1 MPVTTSDQPCKRAA
15 LSLDKSVV
23 TVHLLLHPF
32 VTVLGLRT
40 NCRTTTARPPRDHR
54 ATGPARCSQ
63 PAGTTMGKKDKGEDM
78 SDMEIVDNPLEAAEK
93 GVSKTANAKANTKK
107 KTRKQKN
114 TEFAVKWKAMDPKE
128 QAMLQI
134 PIVIAK
140 DDIVQGAD
148 YGVNANI
155 YPFFGCTFWCM
166 AFFPLLMKDVLC
178 LNPNEDMDGEEDDA
192 SNSCLT
198 KLCVNVADC
207 AVPSCCCV
215 RGMGKSAKKE
225 AGCIES
231 IFRKLYRLWML
242 FSLCGFGL
250 PIAGCFFCLPY
261 WALGAYPVQFFIS
274 LIPCTGRG
282 ARQCRWARKHS
293 KTKCFGCKAGEPD
306 DDDKIGMAIYK
317 AVNSDRVYIMQKTP
331 KQASITNAMANTCL
345 YQKNHHFLGSLCCA
359 NSMNEFDCC
368 EKLFALPTIFFFLMV
383 TMMAPALLCD
393 MGLYMIFSPAFTG
406 STTCYPGPDVTSDP
420 WDMYEVFVAIP
431 LGFIPIKVSWAGI
444 SAPYINPDFF
454 IQFLNL
460 GFLRVLSSIAKGSNG
475 GMKLMC
481 SGIASMVLI
490 PIVCGALHAALS
502 SDNTMCF
509 GEGFT
514 DCRDVD
520 MDVLQNC
527 PHCQGYRD
535 GRVAY
540 RFFPLERKLL
550 DADASTYY
558 GCDAEAGRWGRGCSD
573 QYTAKNIESA
583 KSAQSLLP
591 VPERLT
597 KFTGGACGSGL
608 HSDLTSSYEVVACRQ
623 VGETSPVMIVPLV
636 FLIFFITAG
645 LDFTCGLCCMY
656 RQTTKDFGGLLPP
669 SFVLEKQIVEN
680 SGVKPIAG
688 IVDWQTIENNYVS
701 NGFKYKQGKASDIIQ
716 DEGTE

>member
-1 MPVTTSDQPCKRAA
+1 
-15 LSLDKSVV
+15 
-23 TVHLLLHPF
+23 
-32 VTVLGLRT
+32 
-40 NCRTTTARPPRDHR
+40 
-54 ATGPARCSQ
+54 
-63 PAGTTMGKKDKGEDM
+63 
-78 SDMEIVDNPLEAAEK
+78 
-93 GVSKTANAKANTKK
+93 
-107 KTRKQKN
+107 
-114 TEFAVKWKAMDPKE
+114 
-128 QAMLQI
+128 MLQI

-178 LNPNEDMDGEEDDA
+178 LNPNEKMDGEEDDA

-215 RGMGKSAKKE
+215 RGMGKSAKQE

-282 ARQCRWARKHS
+282 ARQCRWAGKHS
-293 KTKCFGCKAGEPD
+293 KKKCFGCKAGEPD

-345 YQKNHHFLGSLCCA
+345 YQKNHHFLGSLFCA

-393 MGLYMIFSPAFTG
+393 MGMEFIFSPAFTG

-490 PIVCGALHAALS
+490 PIVCGAFHAALS
-502 SDNTMCF
+502 SDKTMCF

-520 MDVLQNC
+520 TDELPRDEQFHADYYADELDIETLQKPTYTGITRENRG
-527 PHCQGYRD
+527 GYHF
-535 GRVAY
+535 Y
-540 RFFPLERKLL
+540 PLERKFT
-550 DADASTYY
+550 DAGAYY
-558 GCDAEAGRWGRGCSD
+558 GCDAEAGRYGRGCYD
-573 QYTAKNIESA
+573 QYTEDNIELAESA
-583 KSAQSLLP
+583 SDFTKAMSFMSSPELTLP
-591 VPERLT
+591 GDLT
-597 KFTGGACGSGL
+597 EFTNGACGSGL
-608 HSDLTSSYEVVACRQ
+608 HSALDRSRGGSYEVVACRQ
-623 VGETSPVMIVPLV
+623 VGPTSPVFIVPLV